1 MFKKFVAIVATVLA
15 SSAFAAV
22 DLNKASQADL
32 ESVKGIGPSLSG
44 KILEE
49 RKKGD
54 FKDWNDFVS
63 RVKGIGSGNATRFS
77 EAGLTVN
84 GAAFKPAAAVATQG
98 TVTTK

>member
-1 MFKKFVAIVATVLA
+1 MLKKFIAIVATLLA
-15 SSAFAAV
+15 TSAFAAV

-32 ESVKGIGPSLSG
+32 EGVKGIGPSLSG

-54 FKDWNDFVS
+54 FKDWNDFVG
-63 RVKGIGSGNATRFS
+63 RVKGIGSGNAARFS

-84 GAAFKPAAAVATQG
+84 GTAFKPAAAVASQG
-98 TVTTK
+98 TATSK